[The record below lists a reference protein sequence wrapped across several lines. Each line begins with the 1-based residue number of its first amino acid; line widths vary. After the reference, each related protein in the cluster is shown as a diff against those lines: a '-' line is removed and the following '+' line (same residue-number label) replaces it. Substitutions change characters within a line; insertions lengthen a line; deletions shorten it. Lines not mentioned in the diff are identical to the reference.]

1 MSQFCNLHVQ
11 TFIAMFRVAQT
22 ELKCNWFYRN
32 CLANDGN
39 TSTLSGFSN
48 SSTRSSL
55 KQNWKM
61 TLQSRE
67 ILIVALKLSIACW
80 KCFIRSKEFDK
91 NFSKWNQYMYHKIAS
106 SNTSRLRAHVGLFR
120 LLMKGIFGSYVL
132 WPFDKNYIFLIS
144 DAH

>member
-1 MSQFCNLHVQ
+1 MFYFLSQFCNLHVQ

-55 KQNWKM
+55 KKNWKM
-61 TLQSRE
+61 TVQSRE

-80 KCFIRSKEFDK
+80 KCFTSSKEFDK
-91 NFSKWNQYMYHKIAS
+91 NFSKLNQYIQYSDSTDHKNWIDFY
-106 SNTSRLRAHVGLFR
+106 NNIV
-120 LLMKGIFGSYVL
+120 
-132 WPFDKNYIFLIS
+132 YIENIQ
-144 DAH
+144 